1 MQEVNKRRRISFSL
15 SKLERGPQ
23 EINSREIRL
32 HLPFWA
38 KWNKREFILKLT
50 FSLPLPSSMLKLPIR
65 EHVNRKW
72 TFCLFEQWT
81 SCIFGQIVCIR
92 VKTLSKTD
100 LVATRHIKT
109 KKGTP
114 PGAVRLPKTSLLNLL
129 FAWLFSSIGI
139 TPSLH
144 NMLKDLPLSRCSC
157 GLTPH
162 TLISF
167 SVHELHVP
175 FSNF

>member
-1 MQEVNKRRRISFSL
+1 MPLCHWSGQL
-15 SKLERGPQ
+15 SDLR
-23 EINSREIRL
+23 
-32 HLPFWA
+32 A
-38 KWNKREFILKLT
+38 
-50 FSLPLPSSMLKLPIR
+50 PSSADVPVLVLNQPIR